1 MSSEP
6 SAYNLT
12 FKTGAGKQKML
23 LPILL
28 GLAGLSF
35 LLLLAM
41 IAYGSW
47 IAHKM
52 TVMERVSLD
61 GHPIRMGLNC
71 EDVYFPSRGDGVT
84 LSGW

>member
-1 MSSEP
+1 
-6 SAYNLT
+6 
-12 FKTGAGKQKML
+12 ML

-28 GLAGLSF
+28 GLAGLGF
-35 LLLLAM
+35 LVLLAM

-61 GHPIRMGLNC
+61 SHPARLGLSC
-71 EDVYFPSRGDGVT
+71 EDVEFPSRGDGVT
-84 LSGW
+84 LSGWYLPAA